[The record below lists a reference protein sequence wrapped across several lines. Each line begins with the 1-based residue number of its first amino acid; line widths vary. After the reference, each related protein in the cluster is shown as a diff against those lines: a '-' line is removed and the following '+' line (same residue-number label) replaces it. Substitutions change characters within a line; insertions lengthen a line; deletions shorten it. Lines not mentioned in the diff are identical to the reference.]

1 MNKLKIDRKNRQ
13 ELQVAMYVKVLRM
26 LHIYLL
32 ILICMLVILIS
43 NRNFN
48 FYVSLISFV
57 TSKIKIQL
65 I

>member
-32 ILICMLVILIS
+32 I
-43 NRNFN
+43 FN
-48 FYVSLISFV
+48 FVIN
-57 TSKIKIQL
+57 
-65 I
+65 